1 MRQSTKRSLRELI
14 AHILD
19 RRARLR
25 VKGQWAVKPA
35 LAAPEFKDEGSE
47 VFSPGSGQSVMT
59 LMRNDVS
66 EYDTRTLNY
75 LVELHNAVPEV
86 SAYVDLLEAQAM
98 RMRSLLLQCR
108 GVMEEAIEVP
118 GGDEPTPI
126 PPAILDRLDALLEET
141 GRTHAEHPIPEYEGA
156 PPPRRRGIRITH

>member
-14 AHILD
+14 AHLLD

-35 LAAPEFKDEGSE
+35 LMAPEFKDEGSE
-47 VFSPGSGQSVMT
+47 VFSPASGQSVMT

-66 EYDTRTLNY
+66 EFDTRTLGY

-86 SAYVDLLEAQAM
+86 TAYVTLLEAQVSQM
-98 RMRSLLLQCR
+98 RGLLFQCR
-108 GVMEEAIEVP
+108 NTMEEAIEVP

-126 PPAILDRLDALLEET
+126 PPAILDRLDAMLLET
-141 GRTHAEHPIPEYEGA
+141 GRTQDQYEIPDHIETA
-156 PPPRRRGIRITH
+156 QPRRRAIRISH